1 MVAGETR
8 RRRWERWL
16 AMAAAAL
23 LLLGLAGCGTQAAY
37 VPEAVV
43 ILNQTPGA
51 PNVYSAQVVA
61 APVPPGKPVPPTGP
75 LPPYPPG
82 PPPTGCRSIHVVQP
96 GETVSSIALQYGVPG
111 QAISYVNRLHNPNL
125 IFVGQG
131 LCIPNPPPPGPWL
144 TLTPVPWVP
153 TPTFPPTFGTVTP
166 SPVGPPYLPSATP
179 KP

>member
-1 MVAGETR
+1 MR
-8 RRRWERWL
+8 RGRWGRWL
-16 AMAAAAL
+16 AVAVAAL
-23 LLLGLAGCGTQAAY
+23 LLPGLVGCGTQAAY
-37 VPEAVV
+37 IPEAVV
-43 ILNQTPGA
+43 ILNATPGA

-61 APVPPGKPVPPTGP
+61 APVPPAKPVHPIAP

-96 GETVSSIALQYGVPG
+96 GETVSSIALHYNVSG

-131 LCIPNPPPPGPWL
+131 LCIPNPPPPGPWP
-144 TLTPVPWVP
+144 TPIPWVP

-166 SPVGPPYLPSATP
+166 PPAGPPYLPTATP
-179 KP
+179 HP